1 MANIDSQPYY
11 DSLLKLY
18 GESML
23 RVGQL
28 EARVAALNESDGSTQ
43 ADNGQS
49 RDLIELTERVDAIHG
64 LITAMSQD
72 ATNSADLGPADG
84 QADELAQMRVQM
96 TSLVSQLDVARNEL
110 KDYRARRRRRSQASE
125 HTPLLQS
132 IVRRLGISRPQG
144 M

>member
-1 MANIDSQPYY
+1 
-11 DSLLKLY
+11 
-18 GESML
+18 ML

-72 ATNSADLGPADG
+72 ATNSAGLGPADG

-96 TSLVSQLDVARNEL
+96 TSLANQLDVARNEL
-110 KDYRARRRRRSQASE
+110 KDYRARRRRRRAGPGTIRPSARQEQESPPPWARPPWSR
-125 HTPLLQS
+125 S
-132 IVRRLGISRPQG
+132 VRSPAGH
-144 M
+144 